1 MATIAP
7 AFVTVNPSYMEPEMV
22 IAYNQASGAFDTL
35 PGSAPRVRLGDGDL
49 AVYAKR
55 LDLRTR
61 VQAGQSASNNLP
73 SVTVV
78 SSLIGTATYLLRVR
92 AEYDHHDQAAAARW
106 GYSLAEAQRLGMRQG
121 HFQLARNALL
131 YGFNPANGEGLLGA
145 QGSTAV
151 TLPTDSFGNS
161 TIVTYDAGQLA
172 FFFIQQ
178 LGLLKSR
185 TMQLGMGRKF
195 TFLMPQRIGQQIEYG
210 DIVQL
215 TQFQRT
221 GAGSATTAGTV
232 KMIAM
237 ENGDEIYWGY
247 DDTLIGK
254 GAGGTDAIV
263 LVMPEVQ
270 RPDDRTSIGTNE
282 FAKLAPGLNACTLM
296 YCDMAAPREI
306 PAPLPAGVV
315 DITSEWRISSGWA
328 VRPEAVT
335 VISAQY
341 Q

>member
-1 MATIAP
+1 MASITP
-7 AFVTVNPSYMEPEMV
+7 AFVTVNPSYMEPGV
-22 IAYNQASGAFDTL
+22 IMTYNQASGAFDLL
-35 PGSAPRVRLGDGDL
+35 PGSEPRVRLGDGDL

-55 LDLRTR
+55 IDVRTR
-61 VQAGQSASNNLP
+61 VGAGQSAFNNLP
-73 SVTVV
+73 SCTIVN
-78 SSLIGTATYLLRVR
+78 SLVGTATYLLRVR

-106 GYSLAEAQRLGMRQG
+106 GYSLAEAQRLAMRQG

-131 YGFNPANGEGLLGA
+131 YGMNPANGEGLLGA
-145 QGSTAV
+145 QGATAV
-151 TLPTDSFGNS
+151 TLPQDSFGNNS
-161 TIVTYDAGQLA
+161 IVTYDAGQLA
-172 FFFIQQ
+172 FFLIQQ

-185 TMQLGMGRKF
+185 TMQLGMGRQF
-195 TFLMPQRIGQQIEYG
+195 RFLMPQRIGQQIEYA
-210 DIVQL
+210 DIISL

-221 GAGSATTAGTV
+221 GAGSVTTAGAV
-232 KMIAM
+232 KMIAN
-237 ENGDEIYWGY
+237 ENGDTILWGY

-263 LVMPEVQ
+263 LAMPEIQ
-270 RPDDRTSIGTNE
+270 RPQSQGRIDTNE
-282 FAKLAPGLNACTLM
+282 FSKLAPGLDATTLM

-306 PAPLPAGVV
+306 PAPLPAGTV

-335 VISAQY
+335 IISALY

>member
-1 MATIAP
+1 MASITP
-7 AFVTVNPSYMEPEMV
+7 AFVTVSPSFIEPEAI
-22 IAYNQASGAFDTL
+22 IAYNQASGAFDVL
-35 PGSAPRVRLGDGDL
+35 PGSEPRVRLGDGDL

-55 LDLRTR
+55 LDVRTR
-61 VQAGQSASNNLP
+61 VQAGQAASNNLP

-78 SSLIGTATYLLRVR
+78 SSMIGTATYLLRVR
-92 AEYDHHDQAAAARW
+92 AEYDHHDQAAASRW
-106 GYSLAEAQRLGMRQG
+106 GYSLPEAQRLGMRQG

-131 YGFNPANGEGLLGA
+131 YGFNPANGEGMLGA
-145 QGSTAV
+145 QGATAV
-151 TLPTDSFGNS
+151 TLPADSFGNT
-161 TIVTYDAGQLA
+161 TISTYDAGQLA
-172 FFFIQQ
+172 FFLIQQ
-178 LGLLKSR
+178 VGLLKAR

-195 TFLMPQRIGQQIEYG
+195 TFLMPQRVGQQIEYA

-215 TQFQRT
+215 VQFQRT

-263 LVMPEVQ
+263 LAMPEVK
-270 RPDDRTSIGTNE
+270 RPEGRGTISTNE
-282 FAKLAPGLNACTLM
+282 FAKLMPGMDACTLM

-306 PAPLPAGVV
+306 PAPMPAGKV

-328 VRPEAVT
+328 VRPEAIT
-335 VISAQY
+335 IISASF
-341 Q
+341 